1 MKKMMFIIVG
11 ILFVIFLGLIF
22 SSRVIGSVY
31 IKDYN
36 VKENKM
42 TLNVGVL
49 SSSGYVRK
57 LKGYTRDNK
66 YYIKFYS
73 TYGINNKFGSKDNFE
88 INIENIEEIYLYG
101 DNKEYRLVLKKNE
114 EGKWERNNHEN
125 RNRY

>member
-57 LKGYTRDNK
+57 LKGYTSDNK

-73 TYGINNKFGSKDNFE
+73 TYGINNKLGSKDNFE

-101 DNKEYRLVLKKNE
+101 DNKEYKLVLKKNE
-114 EGKWERNNHEN
+114 EGKWIRFK
-125 RNRY
+125 